1 MAEEPTLRLG
11 AQGDAV
17 RRLQQALAQQ
27 GFDPGPADGRFGSQ
41 THRAVQAFQRAR
53 GLTADGVVGARTWE
67 ALGQQVPEGPQEPA
81 TPGIPAAPAGQ
92 SRGLSVHIG
101 LNRVDPAHYQGW
113 DGKLKACEADALD
126 MKAIADA
133 RGFQSRI
140 IPTAS
145 ATAETVKA
153 AIANAARSLRP
164 DDILVV
170 TYSGHG
176 GQVRDEQGEEADA
189 FDETWVLYDRQVL
202 DDELAALWALA
213 PAGARIFVL
222 SDSCHSGTVLRVVQR
237 ECYDVLAPSQALPE
251 GTRAALDPRE
261 AGIPL
266 PAPGPMAAAR
276 GLETTLQLA
285 EPMLA
290 DLVATF
296 TRAGLEP
303 SAIVAGLVRYS
314 VEAGATRAGPPGEG
328 ERPAGALVTKELP
341 TYPRDVQDETY
352 RANRDLYQRI
362 QAEYRGRDVPI
373 KACVLLISGCLDN
386 QLSLDG
392 TDNGLFT
399 QQLLKVWADGA
410 FTGSHQELH
419 RKVLDL
425 MPPYQ
430 TPNYYLVGQPNAAFE
445 QQTPWTIQS
454 PRGGPAAAS

>member
-17 RRLQQALAQQ
+17 RRLQEALVQQ
-27 GFDPGPADGRFGSQ
+27 GFDPGLVDGRFSSQ

-53 GLTADGVVGARTWE
+53 GLGADGVVGPRTWA
-67 ALGQQVPEGPQEPA
+67 ALGQHAPEEPETPWVPPP
-81 TPGIPAAPAGQ
+81 PSGQ
-92 SRGLSVHIG
+92 SRGWSVHIG

-113 DGKLKACEADALD
+113 DGKLKACEADARD
-126 MKAIADA
+126 MQAIADA

-145 ATAETVKA
+145 ATAETVKT
-153 AIANAARSLRP
+153 AIANAARGLGP
-164 DDILVV
+164 GDILVV

-237 ECYDVLAPSQALPE
+237 QCYDVLAPSQALPE
-251 GTRAALDPRE
+251 GTRAAMDPRE
-261 AGIPL
+261 ADIPV
-266 PAPGPMAAAR
+266 PAPGPMMTR
-276 GLETTLQLA
+276 GLETTLQVA

-290 DLVATF
+290 GLVASL
-296 TRAGLEP
+296 TRAGLEA
-303 SAIVAGLVRYS
+303 SAIVAGLARFS
-314 VEAGATRAGPPGEG
+314 LEESAMRAGPPGEG
-328 ERPAGALVTKELP
+328 EGPAGGLATKELP
-341 TYPRDVQDETY
+341 TYPRDVQEETY
-352 RANRDLYQRI
+352 RANKDLYQHI

-373 KACVLLISGCLDN
+373 KASVLLISGCMDN

-392 TDNGLFT
+392 TNNGLFT

-410 FTGSHQELH
+410 FTGNYQELH
-419 RKVLDL
+419 RRIRDL

-430 TPNYYLVGQPNAAFE
+430 TPNYYRVGQPDDAFE

-454 PRGGPAAAS
+454 PRGAPAATS